1 MSHLTIFCMS
11 PLYTWGSAG
20 IFPFITLNLSSS
32 MLLASK
38 GTVKVHISNRT
49 HPSAQTSE
57 LKVYGLFLQTS
68 GGM

>member
-1 MSHLTIFCMS
+1 MTIFCMS
-11 PLYTWGSAG
+11 ELYTAG
-20 IFPFITLNLSSS
+20 RAGNFPFITLNLSSS
-32 MLLASK
+32 MLLASN

-57 LKVYGLFLQTS
+57 LKVYGLFRHTS